1 MTMLHWISENQEWIA
16 LAGGIIL
23 VTVLVGIVARLTT
36 RTKVSVAAEPESR
49 PVQPLAPP
57 PEPRITPTSLKR
69 PEQAIA
75 LPSQPRSDL
84 AVLALQ
90 NPRPKLQEVLSKVRR
105 APATQRDDLIDSFL
119 GYPVTCSG
127 EIKSAVKLKTGKLL
141 IDLLD
146 EDTTEDV
153 FLEVHPGIYPAIDL
167 TRAGSHITANG
178 RFRVSASVVWLD
190 DPEIASPASR

>member
-1 MTMLHWISENQEWIA
+1 MVNWIAENKEWFA

-23 VTVLVGIVARLTT
+23 VTVLVGIAARLMT
-36 RTKVSVAAEPESR
+36 RRKVVPLPPEP
-49 PVQPLAPP
+49 PPPQPLAPP
-57 PEPRITPTSLKR
+57 APRITPSGLKR
-69 PEQAIA
+69 PEQTIA

-90 NPRPKLQEVLSKVRR
+90 NPRPKLQEVLTKVRR

-119 GYPVTCSG
+119 GYPVMCLG
-127 EIKSAVKLKTGKLL
+127 EIKSSVKLKSGKLL

-146 EDTTEDV
+146 EDGGEDV
-153 FLEVHPGIYPAIDL
+153 FFEVHPAAYPMLDL
-167 TRAGSHITANG
+167 TKAGNHIMASG

-190 DPEIASPASR
+190 DPELAVVTDS

>member
-1 MTMLHWISENQEWIA
+1 MMNWIGENQEWLA

-23 VTVLVGIVARLTT
+23 VTVLVGVAARLIMRRKLTPQPP
-36 RTKVSVAAEPESR
+36 EP
-49 PVQPLAPP
+49 PPAQPLPPP
-57 PEPRITPTSLKR
+57 PEPRVTPSGLKR
-69 PEQAIA
+69 PEQTLA

-119 GYPVTCSG
+119 GYPVMCLG
-127 EIKSAVKLKTGKLL
+127 EIKSSVKLKSGKLL

-146 EDTTEDV
+146 EDGGEDV
-153 FLEVHPGIYPAIDL
+153 FFEVHPAAYPAMDL
-167 TRAGSHITANG
+167 TRPGNHIMASG

-190 DPEIASPASR
+190 DPELATIVGD